1 MDDYEL
7 NNLNYE
13 EAIILDKRKFL
24 EIYHSLLNR
33 KQFILFI
40 FFNRNDYNILY
51 IKVAGFIFMA
61 CTHMALNVF
70 LFKDETMH
78 KMFLD
83 NGKYDFIQHFP
94 QIIYSS
100 LISELIELLIYFL
113 ILIDKNFYEIKNIS
127 ANQEDR
133 KKIIKTI
140 KLKINYFF
148 IFTSFIIVFCW
159 YIISCF
165 CAVYKNTQIYFFVD
179 SFISLCLGLLY
190 PFILYLIPSLL
201 RVISL
206 KYHKKRLLSIFR
218 FIL

>member
-13 EAIILDKRKFL
+13 EAIISDKRKFL

-70 LFKDETMH
+70 LFEDETMH
-78 KMFLD
+78 KIFLD
-83 NGKYDFIQHFP
+83 NGKYDFIQHFS

-100 LISELIELLIYFL
+100 LISKLIELLIYFL

-140 KLKINYFF
+140 KINYDK
-148 IFTSFIIVFCW
+148 
-159 YIISCF
+159 
-165 CAVYKNTQIYFFVD
+165 YK
-179 SFISLCLGLLY
+179 
-190 PFILYLIPSLL
+190 
-201 RVISL
+201 
-206 KYHKKRLLSIFR
+206 
-218 FIL
+218 

>member
-1 MDDYEL
+1 
-7 NNLNYE
+7 
-13 EAIILDKRKFL
+13 
-24 EIYHSLLNR
+24 
-33 KQFILFI
+33 
-40 FFNRNDYNILY
+40 
-51 IKVAGFIFMA
+51 MA

-70 LFKDETMH
+70 LFEDETMH